1 MIEIFEEL
9 EILRKKSL
17 LKRKVQMLVI
27 FIFEQKE
34 KTQGTKHLT

>member
-27 FIFEQKE
+27 VILEQKE
-34 KTQGTKHLT
+34 KAQGTKHLT